1 MKTEKGI
8 RAVHLTEDDLIA
20 LAVPS
25 GATLEPLPA
34 HLSECLECS
43 RALAEWKSALREIG
57 AADEEA
63 LARRSSEELRAA
75 EEETL
80 AKIRRAGAPGRS
92 RARTLRWALPLA
104 ASLLVFALL
113 VGSRRSAPPIALDD
127 TADLS
132 AQDRADDAL
141 LREVDR
147 LAVGDDTATGWGALA
162 PDPNSAPSAGQ
173 RS

>member
-1 MKTEKGI
+1 MKTKNGI
-8 RAVHLTEDDLIA
+8 RADHLTEDDLAA

-25 GATLEPLPA
+25 GATLDPLPA

-63 LARRSSEELRAA
+63 LARRSSEERRAA

-80 AKIRRAGAPGRS
+80 AMIRRAGAPGRS
-92 RARTLRWALPLA
+92 RARTLGWALPLA
-104 ASLLVFALL
+104 ASLLIFTLL
-113 VGSRRSAPPIALDD
+113 IGSRLSAPSIAFDD
-127 TADLS
+127 PADLS

-141 LREVDR
+141 LRDVDR
-147 LAVGDDTATGWGALA
+147 LAVGDDPASGWGALA
-162 PDPNSAPSAGQ
+162 PDPNSAPGAEQ